1 MDQARLSVEILAYDN
16 DGVKEVID
24 APELEKEIGKGIEK
38 KLKKNKLTKPL
49 AGVNKVI
56 APVIVGVLKGMTSE
70 EGMNTSRVFLKTRP
84 GQKLAVDK
92 LTKAINKNL
101 SKALGWKEKEER
113 KHFLSI
119 GEIAID
125 KQKGE
130 QAMRLEVELTDLNL
144 TDTLDIVLA
153 QLKKQQTEKRRSKLE
168 ALKSS
173 GDTEAAQKLES
184 GDVLKSEQK
193 LMFDVMGAVNKGV
206 DDDQKFKLLQSIVFW
221 ASENGLADIV
231 LTTLGNSG
239 KDMGEM
245 IQKMQLKVGEIV
257 LKK

>member
-24 APELEKEIGKGIEK
+24 ALELEKEIGKGIEK
-38 KLKKNKLTKPL
+38 KFKKNKFTKFLARGNKPL
-49 AGVNKVI
+49 ASGVVFL
-56 APVIVGVLKGMTSE
+56 LKGMISE
-70 EGMNTSRVFLKTRP
+70 KGMNLSRALLNTEF
-84 GQKLAVDK
+84 GQERVAET

-119 GEIAID
+119 GEIVID

-168 ALKSS
+168 ALKNN
-173 GDTEAAQKLES
+173 GDTDAAQKLES

-239 KDMGEM
+239 DDMGEM